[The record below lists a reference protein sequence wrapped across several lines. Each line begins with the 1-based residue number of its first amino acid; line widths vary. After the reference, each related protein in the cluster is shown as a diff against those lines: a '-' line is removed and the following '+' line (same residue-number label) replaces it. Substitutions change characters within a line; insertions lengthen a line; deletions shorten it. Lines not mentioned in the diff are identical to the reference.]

1 MGFWRPADRGCRSPA
16 NGHRSREKSR
26 TAAGGS
32 SHLRRML
39 SLHNCI
45 AVSPRSLV
53 TNSRPNGTV
62 MDTDRPNE
70 LNLRRV
76 KYSGNNN
83 LSFSWKE
90 RRRRQTWL
98 AATSHQ
104 EARRIQH
111 KKLISSYQQTAAIA
125 AESYGSL
132 VITVTDKVG
141 GRRRASRRRLDQA
154 HCSRYSGH
162 QAADVAPPPV
172 ASCSR
177 SGAVAGC
184 QIICRSH

>member
-53 TNSRPNGTV
+53 TNSRPHGTV

-98 AATSHQ
+98 AATLHQ

-111 KKLISSYQQTAAIA
+111 KKLISIQQLSAD
-125 AESYGSL
+125 SSNRGGKLRQLGDNCYGQGGGSPSR
-132 VITVTDKVG
+132 VT
-141 GRRRASRRRLDQA
+141 
-154 HCSRYSGH
+154 
-162 QAADVAPPPV
+162 PP
-172 ASCSR
+172 AR
-177 SGAVAGC
+177 SGALLQV
-184 QIICRSH
+184 